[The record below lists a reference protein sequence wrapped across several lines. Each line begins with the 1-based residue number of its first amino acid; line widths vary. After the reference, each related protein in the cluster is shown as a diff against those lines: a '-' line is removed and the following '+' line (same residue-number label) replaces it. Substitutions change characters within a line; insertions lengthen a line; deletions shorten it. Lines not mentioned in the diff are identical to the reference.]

1 MIQSSKLIFNNL
13 KKYSFLL
20 KQLINRDFKVKYKR
34 SVLGIVWSLLYP
46 ILMMT
51 VMSIVFSNMFRFAV
65 EGVNYLVYLMIGIV
79 VWNYFTDAT
88 GVSLGSIIDNFSLIS
103 KVYIP
108 KYIFPLSKV
117 LFSTINFLLT
127 LIPLMGIIILSKVGL
142 GKYPV
147 YIGINYIYIIYI
159 FICLFMF
166 ILGMSFIFSAFSV
179 FFRDLIYIYG
189 ILILIWNYLTPVFYS
204 IEIIPQQLRFFFNLN
219 PMYQFLN
226 SFRKIILYGQGLDF
240 KHSLILF
247 LIGFVTLAVGS
258 FVFKKNQD
266 KFIYYI

>member
-1 MIQSSKLIFNNL
+1 MIQSSKLILNNL
-13 KKYSFLL
+13 KKYTFLL

-46 ILMMT
+46 VLMMT
-51 VMSIVFSNMFRFAV
+51 VMAIVFSNMFRFAV

-147 YIGINYIYIIYI
+147 YIGINYIYICLSIYVYFRYELYI
-159 FICLFMF
+159 FH
-166 ILGMSFIFSAFSV
+166 IFS
-179 FFRDLIYIYG
+179 
-189 ILILIWNYLTPVFYS
+189 IL
-204 IEIIPQQLRFFFNLN
+204 
-219 PMYQFLN
+219 
-226 SFRKIILYGQGLDF
+226 
-240 KHSLILF
+240 
-247 LIGFVTLAVGS
+247 
-258 FVFKKNQD
+258 
-266 KFIYYI
+266 

>member
-147 YIGINYIYIIYI
+147 YIGINYIYIICPKIVPFVEELWNNTTGTYKNWHNKIKWFSI
-159 FICLFMF
+159 FIKPNKCQKN
-166 ILGMSFIFSAFSV
+166 
-179 FFRDLIYIYG
+179 RKEKQK
-189 ILILIWNYLTPVFYS
+189 WK
-204 IEIIPQQLRFFFNLN
+204 NL
-219 PMYQFLN
+219 P
-226 SFRKIILYGQGLDF
+226 GP
-240 KHSLILF
+240 
-247 LIGFVTLAVGS
+247 
-258 FVFKKNQD
+258 
-266 KFIYYI
+266 

>member
-1 MIQSSKLIFNNL
+1 MIQSSKLILNNL
-13 KKYSFLL
+13 KKYTFLL

-51 VMSIVFSNMFRFAV
+51 VMAIVFSNMFRFAV

-159 FICLFMF
+159 FVCLF
-166 ILGMSFIFSAFSV
+166 STFSV

-226 SFRKIILYGQGLDF
+226 SFRKIILYGQGLDL
-240 KHSLILF
+240 KHILILF

>member
-1 MIQSSKLIFNNL
+1 MIQSSKLILNNL
-13 KKYSFLL
+13 KKYTFLL

-51 VMSIVFSNMFRFAV
+51 VMAIVFSNMFRFAV

-127 LIPLMGIIILSKVGL
+127 LIPLMGI
-142 GKYPV
+142 
-147 YIGINYIYIIYI
+147 
-159 FICLFMF
+159 
-166 ILGMSFIFSAFSV
+166 
-179 FFRDLIYIYG
+179 
-189 ILILIWNYLTPVFYS
+189 LILIWNYLTPVFYS

-226 SFRKIILYGQGLDF
+226 SFRKIILYGQGLDL
-240 KHSLILF
+240 KHILILF